1 MTLGSYAGGAIRVPW
16 AITFGGAPVE
26 LIRSASLSSATFS
39 PSDRKPAL
47 LSVEAGGIRTNAG
60 RLELLPLARLDVGLA
75 RADGTPI
82 GLLARLRDV
91 LPGRY
96 TFGLT
101 GRGPSGEPLPPGRYV
116 VTVSGFPVSGEYPS
130 RRKVGFSLR

>member
-1 MTLGSYAGGAIRVPW
+1 VP
-16 AITFGGAPVE
+16 GE
-26 LIRSASLSSATFS
+26 LIRSAALSTKAFR
-39 PSDRKPAL
+39 PSDRNPAL
-47 LSVEAGGIRTNAG
+47 LSVDAGGIRTIAG
-60 RLELLPLARLDVGLA
+60 SLELLPLARLDVGLA

-116 VTVSGFPVSGEYPS
+116 VTVSGFPVDGGSPS
-130 RRKVGFSLR
+130 RRKLGLALR